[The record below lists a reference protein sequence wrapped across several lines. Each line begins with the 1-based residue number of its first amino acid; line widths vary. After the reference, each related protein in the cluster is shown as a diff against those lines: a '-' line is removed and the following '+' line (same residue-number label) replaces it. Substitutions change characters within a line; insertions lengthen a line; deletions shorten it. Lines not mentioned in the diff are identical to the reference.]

1 MGKRRR
7 PKEPLSLTFFERAL
21 EEEMALSAEF
31 DLPLSVLVVRV
42 EGGLDPET
50 TSRLLGAL
58 RTAELTTLPTP
69 SEFAVALQNTDLD
82 GARALER
89 RLQKIL
95 PEAEISLA
103 TREPGDEVSGLLE
116 RARGARSP

>member
-1 MGKRRR
+1 MGKRR
-7 PKEPLSLTFFERAL
+7 KKVPLSLKFFERAL

-42 EGGLDPET
+42 EGGLEPET

-89 RLQKIL
+89 RLQEIL
-95 PEAEISLA
+95 PEAEISVA

>member
-1 MGKRRR
+1 MGKRR
-7 PKEPLSLTFFERAL
+7 KKVPLSLKFFERAL

-50 TSRLLGAL
+50 TSRLLGSL

-89 RLQKIL
+89 RLQKVL
-95 PEAEISLA
+95 PEAEISRA

>member
-1 MGKRRR
+1 MGKRRK
-7 PKEPLSLTFFERAL
+7 KEPLSPKFFERAL
-21 EEEMALSAEF
+21 EEEMALSAAF

>member
-1 MGKRRR
+1 MGKRR
-7 PKEPLSLTFFERAL
+7 KKVPLSLKFFERAL

-42 EGGLDPET
+42 EGGLEPET

>member
-1 MGKRRR
+1 MGKRRK
-7 PKEPLSLTFFERAL
+7 KEPLSLKFFERAL

-89 RLQKIL
+89 RLQEIL
-95 PEAEISLA
+95 PDAEISLA

>member
-1 MGKRRR
+1 MGKRR
-7 PKEPLSLTFFERAL
+7 KKVPLSLKFFERAL